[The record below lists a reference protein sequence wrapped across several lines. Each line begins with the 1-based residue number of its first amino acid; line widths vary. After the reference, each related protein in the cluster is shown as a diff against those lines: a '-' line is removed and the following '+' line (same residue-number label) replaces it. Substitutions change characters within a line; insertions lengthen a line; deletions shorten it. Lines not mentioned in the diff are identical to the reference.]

1 VRVAHLSDLHLLD
14 LDGAVPF
21 RLLNKRLTGYA
32 NLRLKRGHKHKP
44 EPVRL
49 GAQSMKGLGVDHV
62 VITGDVSNLALEREF
77 DRVRDMLER
86 DLGLSP
92 ANVSMVPGNH
102 DTYTRGSVRSRR
114 FASWFRDYISSD
126 LPELATD
133 TGFPFVR
140 LRGPLA
146 IIGLSTAISHPPF
159 VAAGWLG
166 KRQRDALERLLAHRE
181 VRARTPVI
189 LQHHPIDNFRS
200 YVKTA
205 LEGLWDARQEV
216 ELLQGVARGLLL
228 HGHWHKRIRR
238 PLHTKAGVLEMVGAT
253 SASLLHEDERKMAGF
268 NLYDFDELGSLTGVS
283 TQRFDPQTKTFT
295 SCQLA
300 SLAGTP

>member
-1 VRVAHLSDLHLLD
+1 
-14 LDGAVPF
+14 
-21 RLLNKRLTGYA
+21 
-32 NLRLKRGHKHKP
+32 
-44 EPVRL
+44 
-49 GAQSMKGLGVDHV
+49 
-62 VITGDVSNLALEREF
+62 
-77 DRVRDMLER
+77 MLEA

-92 ANVSMVPGNH
+92 ENVSMVPGNH

-114 FASWFRDYISSD
+114 FASWFRAYISSD

-133 TGFPFVR
+133 SGFPYVR

-166 KRQRDALERLLAHRE
+166 KKQRDALGRALSHPE
-181 VRARTPVI
+181 VRSRTPLI
-189 LQHHPIDNFRS
+189 LQHHPLDNFGS

-216 ELLQGVARGLLL
+216 ALLQGVAHGLLL

-238 PLHTKAGVLEMVGAT
+238 PLQTRAGMMEMLGAT

-268 NLYDFDELGSLTGVS
+268 NLYDFDQRGALTGVS
-283 TQRFDPQTKTFT
+283 TQRFDPATRTF
-295 SCQLA
+295 SSGELA
-300 SLAGTP
+300 SAHS